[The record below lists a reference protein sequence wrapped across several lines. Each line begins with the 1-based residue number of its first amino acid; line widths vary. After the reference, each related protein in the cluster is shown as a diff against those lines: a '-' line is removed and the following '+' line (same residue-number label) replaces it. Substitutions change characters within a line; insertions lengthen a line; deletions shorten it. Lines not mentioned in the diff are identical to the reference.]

1 MNLADAMCINFLV
14 PTLTA
19 FVSYVWLRV
28 SRELPFYPPF
38 RVSKLLVRVFPLGK
52 DPTVRIS

>member
-1 MNLADAMCINFLV
+1 MESMCEDQRRLTREPDSVTYMNLADAMCINFLV

-28 SRELPFYPPF
+28 S
-38 RVSKLLVRVFPLGK
+38 
-52 DPTVRIS
+52 